1 MLRRALDPI
10 PRPLAYLVGA
20 VAILLLLS
28 PFWILWVKDVLE
40 HERPLVT
47 DGTGS
52 TPLPSSTDT
61 STPSPVLGE
70 PDATSANTLDEFH
83 GIHLDTSLEELE
95 HRYSARLQNTRGMVP
110 EIYAAS
116 RAGDIE
122 NVTMH
127 FYNNLLKEF
136 WVDIHERR
144 VVPDQ
149 IEKELRERYGEPKER
164 TARSGGPSGPGL
176 GLSLPNAVDAAKATT
191 DREKKLAG
199 FPYQVDLIWADDQT
213 QTDATIYYTTTEPAT
228 CSSLLRVH
236 ISAAHWLDTNRPQI
250 GLATTSS
257 SLLVTNILDQTP
269 DTSAPAEPPK
279 RLFP

>member
-1 MLRRALDPI
+1 MDPI
-10 PRPLAYLVGA
+10 PRPFAYLIGA

-28 PFWILWVKDVLE
+28 PFWILWLKDALE

-47 DGTGS
+47 DDAGS

-61 STPSPVLGE
+61 NTPSAVLGKA
-70 PDATSANTLDEFH
+70 DAGSASTIDEFH
-83 GIHLDTSLEELE
+83 GIHLDTNLGDLE
-95 HRYSARLQNTRGMVP
+95 HRYSVRLQNTRGMVP

-122 NVTMH
+122 NITMH

-164 TARSGGPSGPGL
+164 TADSIRPTGPGL
-176 GLSLPNAVDAAKATT
+176 GLSLPSAVDAAKAST
-191 DREKKLAG
+191 DRETKLAG
-199 FPYQVDLIWADDQT
+199 FPHQVDLTWADEQT
-213 QTDATIYYTTTEPAT
+213 QAEATIYYTSTEPAT
-228 CSSLLRVH
+228 CSSLLSVH

-250 GLATTSS
+250 GPVATPSS
-257 SLLVTNILDQTP
+257 PMVTNILDQPP
-269 DTSAPAEPPK
+269 DTSAPAETPK